1 MEARQRLAQTSAI
14 TNHEG
19 EAATSALTKPAFSWK
34 GPPPITTLAAVPRR
48 ARDDRN
54 CAHRVWGDSAFRGQT
69 AVIRDKAPCAVGFTQ
84 PHSSRAKNLSKQQLW
99 FAEVAIVDLRKTR
112 IVGRKLRT
120 FESLLESETLAEGV
134 VRPKV
139 AQTTR

>member
-1 MEARQRLAQTSAI
+1 MVLFVIPSAAPQAAQSRGRL
-14 TNHEG
+14 N
-19 EAATSALTKPAFSWK
+19 LTTWWRSLDYP
-34 GPPPITTLAAVPRR
+34 
-48 ARDDRN
+48 RDDRN